1 MLMVSFQKEW
11 LLFRRDGRLLW
22 LLLTLLIMM
31 ILGIASSSYQ
41 YQQTQLLKSQANA
54 AERDRWIN
62 QGEKNPHSAAH
73 YGIYLF
79 KPDTPLSVIDPGTNR
94 FQGEIL
100 FLEAH
105 KRNNPAF
112 SNSQN
117 SIELQ
122 RLGTLNPATIL
133 QLLLPLFVILC
144 GFGFFAGEREQ
155 GTLRMLLLSGKTPR
169 QLFLQKFIALLS
181 FSLLFLI
188 PIGAYSGVM
197 LLTKGDLDFYRLT
210 TMTLFYLG
218 YLMFWILLT
227 LVVSVVA
234 KTARQSLTVLLI
246 FWVIT
251 SLIVPKLAIDAATN
265 AHSGISAQEFYS
277 RMESDLYTPERLDA
291 IKLFKQDTLKQYGV
305 SSIDDLPFN
314 WAGAELLFGESYSD
328 KVFDEIFEQ
337 HLQKLKQQDSTYQRL
352 ALFSPLMS
360 IQIISSALA
369 TTDWQHHQLFAS
381 SAEQYRRRVM
391 QMLNEN
397 VRDHK
402 HEGHTGNE
410 QLWSTIPAFTY
421 QSPAISQIL
430 DRYTNALISFGVW
443 LLLIAMVSG
452 VAIRRL
458 SREGSA

>member
-22 LLLTLLIMM
+22 LLLTLFTMM
-31 ILGIASSSYQ
+31 ILGVVSSSYQ
-41 YQQTQLLKSQANA
+41 YHQTQSLKAQAET

-79 KPDTPLSVIDPGTNR
+79 KPDTPLSVIDPGASR
-94 FQGEIL
+94 YLGDVL

-112 SNSQN
+112 ANSQD

-122 RLGTLNPATIL
+122 RLGTLNPATLL

-144 GFGFFAGEREQ
+144 GFGFFAAEREQ

-169 QLFLQKFIALLS
+169 QLFLQKIIALLS
-181 FSLLFLI
+181 FSLLFFL
-188 PIGAYSGVM
+188 PICAYCGLM
-197 LLTKGDLDFYRLT
+197 LFTKGDLDSYRLIG
-210 TMTLFYLG
+210 MGLLYLG
-218 YLMFWILLT
+218 YLIFWILLT
-227 LVVSVVA
+227 LAISVVA
-234 KTARQSLTVLLI
+234 KTARQSLTLLLI
-246 FWVIT
+246 FWVVT
-251 SLIVPKLAIDAATN
+251 SLIIPKLAIDSATN
-265 AHSGISAQEFYS
+265 AHPGISAQEFYS
-277 RMESDLYTPERLDA
+277 RMESDLYTPQRLDA
-291 IKLFKQDTLKQYGV
+291 IAQFKQDTLKQYGV
-305 SSIDDLPFN
+305 ANTAELPFN

-328 KVFDEIFEQ
+328 QVFDKIFEQ
-337 HLQKLKQQDSTYQRL
+337 HTQQLKRQDETYQQL
-352 ALFSPLMS
+352 ALLSPVMG

-391 QMLNEN
+391 QVLNEN

-402 HEGHTGNE
+402 SDAHKGDKH
-410 QLWSTIPAFTY
+410 LWSAIPEYAY
-421 QSPAISQIL
+421 QFPPLPKIISG
-430 DRYTNALISFGVW
+430 YTNALGSFGVW
-443 LLLIAMVSG
+443 LLFVGMASV
-452 VAIRRL
+452 VAIRQL
-458 SREGSA
+458 SREGTA